1 MKDTDEQVEIKD
13 VVHSGVDTVI
23 EAGAGTGKTTTL
35 KGIAAREH
43 QSGRSGICIY
53 FNSKPAHEAA
63 REFAQFG
70 VDCRTAHSL
79 AWHAMK
85 DHPAFGRLNGPKVT
99 AKMLAEDFFGMTKWF
114 KTPPGRKD
122 ISTWRIAS
130 LAVQTVT
137 RFCYSDAERIQP
149 WHVPV
154 HEFQLPTEFEDEL
167 RKEVLPFAREIW
179 SDLQRASG
187 FAQFTPDHYMKLW
200 ALENPKLMADY
211 VMVDESQD
219 TNGVL
224 AGIIRQQDHMQRIF
238 VGDTNQRLFSW
249 RGTVDLSSEFGDKA
263 EVRKLT
269 LSWRFGQA
277 VADEANRWLE
287 YLNASLRLRGNPSIN
302 SRLDYVESPDAVLC
316 RTNAATI
323 EQAMDAQA
331 RGFDVAI
338 VGGTDEISSFAAA
351 VEQLKRTGKT
361 SHREL
366 SIFKSWNDVQEYVRD
381 EKPGG
386 NFGTAVRL
394 IERYGT
400 NGVQAVAARCVPEG
414 KADYVVSTVH
424 KVKGMEWGK
433 VSLDPSLVPD
443 EALDQKEAEVSRGE
457 LMVGYV
463 AATRAKEVLDVAAVQ
478 PFHRRRQ
485 RLRELSKRAAEP
497 VDAADVT
504 WSAAG
509 GPNTNWG

>member
-1 MKDTDEQVEIKD
+1 MSHKDTDEQVEIKD
-13 VVHSGVDTVI
+13 VVHTGVDTVI
-23 EAGAGTGKTTTL
+23 EAYAGTGKTTTL

-43 QSGRSGICIY
+43 ESGRSGICIY
-53 FNSKPAHEAA
+53 FNRKPAHEAA
-63 REFAQFG
+63 REFSRFG
-70 VDCRTAHSL
+70 VQCSTAHSL

-85 DHPAFGRLNGPKVT
+85 DHPAMGRLDGPKVT
-99 AKMLAEDFFGMTKWF
+99 AKMLAEDHLGMTKWF
-114 KTPPGRKD
+114 RTPPGRKD
-122 ISTWRIAS
+122 ISTWKIAS

-137 RFCYSDAERIQP
+137 RFCYSDAEEIKP

-154 HEFQLPTEFEDEL
+154 SDFQLPPEFEDAL
-167 RKEVLPFAREIW
+167 RAEVLPFAREIW
-179 SDLQRASG
+179 NDLRRAQG

-200 ALENPKLMADY
+200 ALENPVLQGDY
-211 VMVDESQD
+211 MMVDESQD

-224 AGIIRQQDHMQRIF
+224 AGIIRRQDHLQRVF
-238 VGDTNQRLFSW
+238 VGDSQQRLFSW
-249 RGTVDLSSEFGDKA
+249 RGTVDLMREFGEQA
-263 EVRKLT
+263 EVRYLT
-269 LSWRFGQA
+269 QSFRFGDA
-277 VADEANRWLE
+277 VAEEANRWLE
-287 YLNASLRLRGNPSIN
+287 YLEAPGRVRGTPSIN
-302 SRLDYVESPDAVLC
+302 SRLDFIEQPDAILC

-338 VGGTDEISSFAAA
+338 VGGTDEIASFAGA
-351 VEQLKRTGKT
+351 VEQLRRTGKT

-366 SIFKSWNDVQEYVRD
+366 SIFKSWGDVQEFVRD

-400 NGVQAVAARCVPEG
+400 NGVQAVAARCVPET
-414 KADYVVSTVH
+414 KADFVVSTVH

-443 EALDQKEAEVSRGE
+443 QAADQQDVEMSRGE

-478 PFHRRRQ
+478 PFHRRRA
-485 RLRELSKRAAEP
+485 RLRELAKRSEEAPNAA
-497 VDAADVT
+497 
-504 WSAAG
+504 
-509 GPNTNWG
+509 

>member
-1 MKDTDEQVEIKD
+1 MSHKDTDEQVEIKD
-13 VVHSGVDTVI
+13 VVHTGVDTVI

-43 QSGRSGICIY
+43 EAGRTGICIY
-53 FNSKPAHEAA
+53 FNREPAHQAA
-63 REFAQFG
+63 REFSRFG
-70 VDCRTAHSL
+70 VKCSTAHSL

-85 DHPAFGRLNGPKVT
+85 DLPCMRRLDGPKVT
-99 AKMLAEDFFGMTKWF
+99 AKMIAEDHLGLTKWF
-114 KTPPGRKD
+114 RTQPGRKD
-122 ISTWRIAS
+122 VSTWKIAS
-130 LAVQTVT
+130 LAVQAVQ
-137 RFCYSDAERIQP
+137 RFCYSDAEGIEP

-154 HEFQLPTEFEDEL
+154 RDLKLTPEL
-167 RKEVLPFAREIW
+167 EGALRAEVLPLAQEIW
-179 SDLQRASG
+179 LDLNKADG
-187 FAQFTPDHYMKLW
+187 FAQFTPDHYMKMW
-200 ALENPKLMADY
+200 ALENPVLDADY
-211 VMVDESQD
+211 MMVDESQD

-224 AGIIRQQDHMQRIF
+224 AGIIRRQDHLQRVF
-238 VGDTNQRLFSW
+238 VGDSQQRLFSW
-249 RGTVDLSSEFGDKA
+249 RGTVDLMREFGEKA
-263 EVRKLT
+263 EVRFLT
-269 LSWRFGQA
+269 QSFRFGDDIA
-277 VADEANRWLE
+277 EEANRWLE
-287 YLNASLRLRGNPSIN
+287 YLQADLRLRGTPTIN
-302 SRLDYVESPDAVLC
+302 SRLDYVEQPDAILC

-338 VGGTDEISSFAAA
+338 VGGTDEIASFAGA
-351 VEQLKRTGKT
+351 VEQLKRAGKT

-400 NGVQAVAARCVPEG
+400 DGVQAVAARCVSPM
-414 KADYVVSTVH
+414 KADFVVSTVH

-443 EALDQKEAEVSRGE
+443 EAADHQDAEMSRGE

-478 PFHRRRQ
+478 PFHRRRA
-485 RLRELSKRAAEP
+485 RLRELAKRSEEAPNAA
-497 VDAADVT
+497 
-504 WSAAG
+504 
-509 GPNTNWG
+509 